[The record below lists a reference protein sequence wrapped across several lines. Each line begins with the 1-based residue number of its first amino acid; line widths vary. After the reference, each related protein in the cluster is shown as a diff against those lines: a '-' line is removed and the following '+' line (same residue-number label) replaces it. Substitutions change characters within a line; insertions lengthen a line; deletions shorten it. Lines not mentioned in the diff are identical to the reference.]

1 MNRIKKY
8 EDFLNEGKIS
18 QFVFKALTNTSG
30 YIKSVIKR
38 IKGTYTPFDFKDK
51 KMEKDFENKMFEL
64 FDYSVFDTIKYHF
77 SKKQKDAA
85 DKTSLSDLIKT
96 RTSTDVYQLSD
107 SILDLLKIENIKI
120 PEGKEEEI
128 DKTLK
133 QAIDTTKRMI
143 SLIKKIDDEIED
155 DKQFMKDLKDLGELF
170 KGLDPRTRHLRD
182 KEDSLEAF
190 DKVGSKLD
198 DMEEPKDLDYILD
211 KISKFGMSSLT
222 SKEKDDLEKL
232 SK

>member
-18 QFVFKALTNTSG
+18 QFVFKALANTSG

-38 IKGTYTPFDFKDK
+38 IKGTYTPFSFKDK
-51 KMEKDFENKMFEL
+51 KMEKDFENKLFEL
-64 FDYSVFDTIKYHF
+64 FDYSVFDSVKYHF
-77 SKKQKDAA
+77 NKKQKQAA

-96 RTSTDVYQLSD
+96 RTGIDVYQLSD
-107 SILDLLKIENIKI
+107 SILDLLKIENIKV
-120 PEGKEEEI
+120 PEGKEEETN
-128 DKTLK
+128 KTLQK
-133 QAIDTTKRMI
+133 AIDTTKKMT
-143 SLIKKIDDEIED
+143 SFVKKIDDEIED
-155 DKQFMKDLKDLGELF
+155 DKQFRKDLAELGELF
-170 KGLDPRTRHLRD
+170 KGLDPRTMHLRD
-182 KEDSLEAF
+182 KDDSLEAF

-198 DMEEPKDLDYILD
+198 DMQEPKELDYILD

>member
-1 MNRIKKY
+1 MSRIKKY

-18 QFVFKALTNTSG
+18 QFVFKALANTSG

-51 KMEKDFENKMFEL
+51 KMQKDFENKFFEL
-64 FDYSVFDTIKYHF
+64 FDYSIFDSVKYHF
-77 SKKQKDAA
+77 NKKQKQAA

-96 RTSTDVYQLSD
+96 RTGIDVYQLSD
-107 SILDLLKIENIKI
+107 SILDLLKIENIKV
-120 PEGKEEEI
+120 PEGKEEETN
-128 DKTLK
+128 KTLQK
-133 QAIDTTKRMI
+133 AIDTTKKMT
-143 SLIKKIDDEIED
+143 SFVKKIDDEIED
-155 DKQFMKDLKDLGELF
+155 DKQFRKDLAELGELF
-170 KGLDPRTRHLRD
+170 KGLDPRTMHLRD
-182 KEDSLEAF
+182 KDDSLEAF

-198 DMEEPKDLDYILD
+198 DMQEPKELDYILD